1 MEKQN
6 SNNNNKKGRKKIENE
21 KITCVGGEFKQ
32 EKKLFGL

>member
-6 SNNNNKKGRKKIENE
+6 SNNNNKKRKKKIENE